1 MEDIRVA
8 ALFCLGLISMFVT
21 CVATDD
27 QNRLLLVQA
36 IFRHGDRSPLKTYP
50 NDRYR
55 SYWKQGWGQL
65 TQEGKRQA
73 YNLGKFFKNRYGDGQ
88 LLSSRYIQS
97 EITTASSDYDRTL
110 MSAYCVLSGLY
121 PPNGTDQL
129 WNADIDWQP
138 IPVHTKPRDEDFEIS
153 YKSSCPKYIKL
164 VKDYS
169 GNNTMANFVAT
180 HQNLVNDIVRIS
192 GLPRDS
198 WKDIVDILYCQYKHN
213 LSLPEWE
220 SVLPFSRVAS
230 LRDVFVSFSIPTHE
244 NAKLRGGPL
253 LKEIIANMQGKLN
266 NSSQEK
272 AYLFSGHDS
281 TLVALMRVLDVF
293 DNRHPLYSS
302 CVMME
307 LWKKDNSSFVRILYK
322 NETENNK
329 THSLKIPGCIETC
342 PFEDFVNILS
352 SSIPKNILEE
362 CKDEQY
368 MLGVSVDGPT
378 IGVLILIALFS
389 LLIIIIAILSVYIYR
404 ARQSSRIYRALPA
417 EDEDL

>member
-36 IFRHGDRSPLKTYP
+36 IFRHGDRSPQKTYP

-97 EITTASSDYDRTL
+97 EITIASSDYDRTL

-138 IPVHTKPRDEDFEIS
+138 IPVHTKPRDEDYEIS
-153 YKSSCPKYIKL
+153 YKSSCPKYSKL

-198 WKDIVDILYCQYKHN
+198 WKDIEDILYCQ
-213 LSLPEWE
+213 
-220 SVLPFSRVAS
+220 
-230 LRDVFVSFSIPTHE
+230 
-244 NAKLRGGPL
+244 
-253 LKEIIANMQGKLN
+253 
-266 NSSQEK
+266 
-272 AYLFSGHDS
+272 HDS

-293 DNRHPLYSS
+293 DNIHPLYSS

-378 IGVLILIALFS
+378 IGVLVLIALFS